1 MEISIDDGATWQS
14 ATLGES
20 LGKYSFRPWQF
31 TLPPRAAGRLSVMA
45 RASNTQGTVQPA
57 ELIFNGPG
65 YHNNVVQKI
74 ALDIV

>member
-1 MEISIDDGATWQS
+1 MSAKALAWDAGYGIRGVEISIDDGATWQR

-57 ELIFNGPG
+57 G
-65 YHNNVVQKI
+65 
-74 ALDIV
+74 A